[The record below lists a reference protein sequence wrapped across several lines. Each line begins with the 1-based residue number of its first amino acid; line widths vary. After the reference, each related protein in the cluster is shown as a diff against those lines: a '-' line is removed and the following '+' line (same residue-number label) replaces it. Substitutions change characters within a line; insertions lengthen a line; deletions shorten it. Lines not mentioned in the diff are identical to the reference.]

1 MNSRAEFE
9 QGGVARVVI
18 AQGLWRIIS
27 LWRIHRPTTT
37 KRDGGAVGG
46 EEELEWLP
54 AAQVGGPH
62 QSLHDHHLA
71 QHQLQQRLL
80 TSCNSVGGAPALLA
94 SRARSYLVWGIS
106 VAPPFQRSGGSS
118 GELQIAID
126 WSLGRYGGIHGAR
139 RREGAREDL
148 EDPNLFF
155 KHPS

>member
-1 MNSRAEFE
+1 MKA
-9 QGGVARVVI
+9 AR
-18 AQGLWRIIS
+18 
-27 LWRIHRPTTT
+27 
-37 KRDGGAVGG
+37 
-46 EEELEWLP
+46 
-54 AAQVGGPH
+54 VGGPH
-62 QSLHDHHLA
+62 QSLNDHHLA